1 MKILEVIGWSIITML
16 MVAGEILALMG
27 WINNG
32 SAIYTIEMIPMV
44 ALSILALTY
53 TIKEYNDQ
61 PDKTSRSK

>member
-61 PDKTSRSK
+61 HDKTSRSK